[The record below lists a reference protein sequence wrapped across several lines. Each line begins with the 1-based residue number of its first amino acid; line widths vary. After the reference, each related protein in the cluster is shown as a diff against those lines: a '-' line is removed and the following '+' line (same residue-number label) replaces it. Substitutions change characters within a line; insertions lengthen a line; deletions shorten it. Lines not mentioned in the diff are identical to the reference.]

1 MTRSNPTRRDVL
13 AATAAGLAAAA
24 VPAAMSPAADP
35 PKEPT
40 PVNAATPSPASP
52 PATGPTAP
60 ATAAPEFYELRA
72 LRLRRGPMGKR
83 LDDYLRDAFIPAARR
98 AGCGPVGAFN
108 VTIGPGNPSV
118 YVLIPHPTVESFATL
133 ADKLAA
139 DPEYKKAGEPFLTL
153 PPTDPPY
160 LDHEVQLL
168 KAFPHFAKLEVP
180 EKKPRIFELRTY
192 RSHSRSAAR
201 KKVEMFDTAG
211 EIAIFRRVGLTPVFF
226 AQTLTGTGLPSLT
239 YLLTFP
245 DLATREK
252 TWNAFRG
259 DPEWKTLSTTP
270 GYTDAE
276 IVTDINNQ
284 ILAPT
289 AYSQV

>member
-1 MTRSNPTRRDVL
+1 MSQPNPTRRDVL
-13 AATAAGLAAAA
+13 AGAAAGLAATAA
-24 VPAAMSPAADP
+24 AGVPSLAAAPSAPAAA
-35 PKEPT
+35 
-40 PVNAATPSPASP
+40 ASP
-52 PATGPTAP
+52 
-60 ATAAPEFYELRA
+60 APEFYELRA
-72 LRLRRGPMGKR
+72 LRLRRGPQPKR

-108 VTIGPGNPSV
+108 VVIGHGNPSV
-118 YVLIPHPTVESFATL
+118 YVLIPHPTVESFVTL
-133 ADKLAA
+133 ADRLADDA
-139 DPEYKKAGEPFLTL
+139 EYHKAGEPFLSL

-160 LDHEVQLL
+160 LDQEIQLL

-180 EKKPRIFELRTY
+180 EAKPRIFELRTY
-192 RSHSRSAAR
+192 RSHSRAAAR

-211 EIAIFRRVGLTPVFF
+211 EVAIFRRVGLAPVFF
-226 AQTLTGTGLPSLT
+226 ASTLTGTGLPSLT

-252 TWNAFRG
+252 NWTAFRG
-259 DPEWKTLSTTP
+259 DAEWKKLSGTP